1 MKQYIDL
8 CLLALL
14 IIFMYDTPNFL
25 DEVVNNTLGKVVCI
39 SVIMF
44 LLYQFGN
51 TTGILAALIYILVLH
66 KTQEGFE
73 KSISARREGM
83 KEKDDEED
91 EEEDEEEE
99 DEEEED
105 EKEKDE
111 EEDEEEEDE
120 EEKEGFK
127 EEDKS

>member
-25 DEVVNNTLGKVVCI
+25 NEVVNNTLGKVVCI

-66 KTQEGFE
+66 KNQEGFE
-73 KSISARREGM
+73 ISISARREGM
-83 KEKDDEED
+83 KEKDDEEEEEMDEEEEED

-99 DEEEED
+99 TEED
-105 EKEKDE
+105 E
-111 EEDEEEEDE
+111 
-120 EEKEGFK
+120 
-127 EEDKS
+127 